1 MSEEQNTPDPRQG
14 ATQTRAQ
21 QLDDLDRLCDAA
33 AQTGRKHICLKIT
46 RATEPKGRVRLDVRR
61 GPLSVDQPDYAGHR
75 SWVAWW
81 TVKSVRSWIKSEK
94 AGS

>member
-1 MSEEQNTPDPRQG
+1 MSEEQNTPDPRHG

-81 TVKSVRSWIKSEK
+81 TVKSVRSWIKSER